1 MIGQTIINYKI
12 LSQIGEGGM
21 GAVYLA
27 KHATLDREVAVKV
40 LLQQFTNNY
49 EIKERFI
56 NEAKTL
62 SKLSHSNIVSL
73 YDFTEID
80 DNFFLIME
88 YIEGISLNEFISKSK
103 DFNVL
108 SILNIFKQILSG
120 FEYAH
125 SKGVIHRDIKP
136 SNIILQTNNIPKIL
150 DFGIAKIIQGDV
162 NLTRT
167 GVKMG
172 SILYMSPEQILGNE
186 IDIRT
191 DIYSLGILLYE
202 MLTSKC
208 PYDIKSNTEYEI
220 MDTIIKQE
228 IPLLSVNSNNEI
240 GRIIQKACQKNLNNR
255 YQSLS
260 EFIYDLDNYILY
272 LQKSDSKVNIGATKV
287 INYIPDSSTKV
298 LNNDLKYNSAAQSG
312 NSHKSIIIISIVLIF
327 ITVLIFL
334 YINSKDDNK
343 VFQTVVKGTTNEAP
357 IINKN
362 VDSLEIKDKLLK
374 VLKLTEQKNTEIS
387 NYYASNIN
395 YYKNGVASLNTLMSD
410 KRKFF
415 NKWDNITLS
424 PENLSITRDDAN
436 KYVCIF
442 DKYYKASNFSGKFY
456 EGKVKSRLVFEKI
469 NGIWLITTETDDY
482 IYWTK
487 KN

>member
-1 MIGQTIINYKI
+1 MVGQTIINYKI
-12 LSQIGEGGM
+12 ESQVGEGGM

-27 KHATLDREVAVKV
+27 NHATLDRKVAIKV
-40 LLQQFTNNY
+40 LLQQFTNNN
-49 EIKERFI
+49 EIKDRFI
-56 NEAKTL
+56 NEARTL

-73 YDFTEID
+73 YDFTEIE

-103 DFNVL
+103 DINIL

-136 SNIILQTNNIPKIL
+136 SNIILQTNDIPKIL
-150 DFGIAKIIQGDV
+150 DFGIAKIIHGDV

-208 PYDIKSNTEYEI
+208 PYDIKSNTDYEI

-240 GRIIQKACQKNLNNR
+240 GRIIQKACQKNLSSR

-260 EFIYDLDNYILY
+260 EFINDLDNYISSV
-272 LQKSDSKVNIGATKV
+272 QKTDSQVNIETTRV
-287 INYIPDSSTKV
+287 INTIPDSSTKV
-298 LNNDLKYNSAAQSG
+298 LNNDLKYNLAHQYG
-312 NSHKSIIIISIVLIF
+312 NSHKSIIIVSIALIFIAVLIF
-327 ITVLIFL
+327 F
-334 YINSKDDNK
+334 YINKDDNK
-343 VFQTVVKGTTNEAP
+343 VVETVVKSTATETP

-362 VDSLEIKDKLLK
+362 IDSLEIKDKLLK

-387 NYYASNIN
+387 NYYASSIN
-395 YYKNGVASLNTLMSD
+395 YYKNGVASLNTVMSD
-410 KRKFF
+410 KKKFF

-424 PENLSITRDDAN
+424 PENLSISKNDAN

-456 EGKVKSRLVFEKI
+456 EGKVKSRLVFEKF
-469 NGIWLITTETDDY
+469 NDNWLITTETDDY
-482 IYWTK
+482 IYWTN